1 MRKYTEAKKD
11 GNRKWDAAN
20 LDRISIAIP
29 KGEKDLIK
37 AAANQAGESVNAYI
51 AAAVRQ
57 RMERD
62 GYSRDGY
69 GIAPPATDSYMK

>member
-62 GYSRDGY
+62 GY